1 MIFAMHACP
10 DHVQFSSLKG
20 RSHRTKGSFALYAR
34 IRAYPPVHA
43 HVSLQETGDELMN
56 VEMELVSNLINM
68 LPRWQRTL

>member
-1 MIFAMHACP
+1 MIFAMNACP
-10 DHVQFSSLKG
+10 DHVQFS
-20 RSHRTKGSFALYAR
+20 SHRTKGSFALYAR